1 MGLSI
6 GIVGL
11 PNVGKSTLFNA
22 LTKNKV
28 EAQNYPFCTIDPNIG
43 IVSVPDKR
51 LELLAKTVNTQK
63 IVTAIVE
70 FVDIAGIVK
79 GANKG
84 EGLGNKFLSHIRECD
99 AIVEVVRDFDNDNI
113 IHVEG
118 KVNPVSDIETI
129 KTELIL
135 ADLETITKIVDR
147 LEKEAKKESKKKAE
161 LEISLKLKEI
171 LDKGMPARELELTD
185 DEQSMIKSYNLLT
198 AKPHFYVINIDE
210 DHILDNAKKLNMDNA
225 IKISAK
231 IESELS
237 DLSQEDAD
245 EYLKEIGQKE
255 SGLNMLIKKSYDILS
270 LQTFFT
276 AGEKEAKAWTIKKG
290 AKAPEAAG
298 TIHTDFEKGFIKA
311 EVINWKEFVS
321 LQGWVNAREQGKVRL
336 EGKDYIV
343 QDGDVMLFKFNL

>member
-63 IVTAIVE
+63 IVPAIVE

>member
-63 IVTAIVE
+63 IVPAIVE

-135 ADLETITKIVDR
+135 ADLETIPKIVDR

>member
-1 MGLSI
+1 
-6 GIVGL
+6 
-11 PNVGKSTLFNA
+11 
-22 LTKNKV
+22 
-28 EAQNYPFCTIDPNIG
+28 
-43 IVSVPDKR
+43 VPDKR

-63 IVTAIVE
+63 IVPAIVE